1 MNLNFELLDKS
12 IPLNKGTILT
22 LEDPNVFSR
31 IAQNIF
37 EYQED
42 GNLKIYG
49 KNYEAIKESQLMIVT
64 DIMNY
69 TFNSPT
75 MLKSIYSDLEAQI
88 NDNPQLKSEIEQIS
102 LKLSEILSKELFNH
116 ELNLSYTDLT
126 IYNFLKMYEVKI
138 QTRYVTLFDK
148 CLELIQIYKYLTKKK
163 LLIFINICSY
173 FSKKE
178 MKELLDFISLLN
190 TNVLFIEPKKVY
202 EFKQYILDED
212 YFLFKPIE

>member
-88 NDNPQLKSEIEQIS
+88 NDNPQLKSEIEKIS
-102 LKLSEILSKELFNH
+102 LKLSEILSKELLNH

>member
-102 LKLSEILSKELFNH
+102 LKLSEILSKELLNH